1 MIPGVEILERQP
13 HADNR
18 GTFGRVFPLE
28 RLEGS
33 GWSGGLHQVNL
44 STSPEP
50 GTLRGLHYQLSS
62 TPEFK
67 LVTCTSGE
75 IWDVVLD
82 LRKDSPTF
90 LQWEGHTLSGT
101 NFKSL
106 LIPPGCAHGFQTV
119 RGAVEMVYCHSAP
132 YEQDASHGIN
142 PFDPLLEIDW
152 PLPVSKIAPQDK
164 LRAFLDPAF
173 EGLSL

>member
-1 MIPGVEILERQP
+1 MIPGVEILDRRPQ
-13 HADNR
+13 ADNR

-33 GWSGGLHQVNL
+33 GWSGALHQVNL

-75 IWDVVLD
+75 IWDVVVD
-82 LRKDSPTF
+82 LRRGSPTF
-90 LQWEGHTLSGT
+90 LKWEGHSLSES
-101 NFKSL
+101 NLKSL

-119 RGAVEMVYCHSAP
+119 RGGVEMIYCHSAP
-132 YEQDASHGIN
+132 YEQDACHGIN
-142 PFDPLLEIDW
+142 PFDPLLQINWPVEISRIS
-152 PLPVSKIAPQDK
+152 PEDK
-164 LRAFLDPAF
+164 HRAHLDTAF